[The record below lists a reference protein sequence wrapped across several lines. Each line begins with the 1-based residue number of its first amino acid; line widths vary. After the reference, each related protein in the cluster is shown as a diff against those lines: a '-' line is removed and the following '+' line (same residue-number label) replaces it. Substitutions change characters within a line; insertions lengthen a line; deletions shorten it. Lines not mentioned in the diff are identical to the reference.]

1 MPAYWI
7 AQVDVSD
14 PTPYQDYAKRAP
26 AALQKYGGK
35 FVVRGGKRVRLEGAE
50 PKTRIVVL
58 EFPSIERAT
67 EAYNSP
73 EYREAMG
80 FRANAAD
87 VQIFVVESL

>member
-7 AQVDVSD
+7 AQVDITD
-14 PTPYQDYAKRAP
+14 PAAYKGYADRAP

-35 FVVRGGKRVRLEGAE
+35 FLARGGRRQRIEGPE
-50 PKTRIVVL
+50 PKSRVVVL
-58 EFPSIERAT
+58 EFPSIERAM

-73 EYREAMG
+73 EYREAMS

-87 VQIFVVESL
+87 AQIFVVESL